1 MGDGYYL
8 DVVLFALVAAF
19 LVLRLRSVLG
29 RRDGFQGKR
38 EDPLAFPPKTDRA
51 AEATNGKTDRGEA
64 VAADAAPPA
73 RDIPSVAPA
82 SLESGLTQIRVADP
96 SFDQREFLA
105 GSRKAFEWILQA
117 FVNGD
122 TGNLQPLL
130 SSDVFKNFEQTIQQ
144 RQHAGEK
151 LETTLVGILSADI
164 VEAYMAGRTAHL
176 TVKFVSQQ
184 ITVARDAQG
193 AVIEGDPNTVSDVT
207 DFWTFARDTR
217 AGDPNWTLVATGA
230 PE

>member
-8 DVVLFALVAAF
+8 DIVLFALVAAF

-38 EDPLAFPPKTDRA
+38 EDPLAFPPKADRTPESA
-51 AEATNGKTDRGEA
+51 NGKMDRGEA
-64 VAADAAPPA
+64 DAADAAP
-73 RDIPSVAPA
+73 DGLSVAPA
-82 SLESGLTQIRVADP
+82 SLEAGLTQIRVADP
-96 SFDQREFLA
+96 SFDQHEFLA
-105 GSRKAFEWILQA
+105 GARKAFEWILQA

-122 TGNLQPLL
+122 TGSLQPLL
-130 SSDVFKNFEQTIQQ
+130 SGDVFKNFEQTIHERQQ
-144 RQHAGEK
+144 AGEK
-151 LETTLVGILSADI
+151 LETTLVGILSADF

-184 ITVARDAQG
+184 LSVVRDAQG